1 MVEQLKIRA
10 VQMDLAR
17 QPETVVFIKSSIDF
31 FHQCGYNYLVL
42 YLEGRIRTK
51 SFHSLPENESY
62 SPDEIRD
69 IVGYAQKYG
78 IETIPVVSVF
88 GHADLFLEQP
98 ENESCAELR
107 GGIRGRFGTYNHVF
121 CPTQPE
127 TLNFIERYLT
137 EVAELFPSR
146 YFHVGFDEAWE
157 HPLGAYG
164 KTASKRRGTIGQTA
178 RILTTENLL
187 DRIAYGE
194 NPSKRTVSE
203 DSAGTASPGISGT
216 LMEGSNNRG
225 AIAVTRI
232 TYPYEWGEML
242 KPGSTEERMATESI
256 IKALRKE
263 AKNYLP
269 ARLAEL
275 ASRYGFKYEKLAIK
289 NNLTNW
295 GSCSS
300 KGNINLNLH
309 LIRLPHDLCDF
320 VILHEL
326 CHLKHFNHGEGFH
339 ALFSRICAAHFAS
352 LTGEG
357 REYPDEAALEKA
369 FARSLR
375 KYYLW

>member
-1 MVEQLKIRA
+1 MYFSKTVTDPELGDIFLRKQAGIHNIRLSVHPRRGIVVTVPWFMRYEDGIAFVHSRKEWILKNLQRQKER
-10 VQMDLAR
+10 VDKAR
-17 QPETVVFIKSSIDF
+17 E
-31 FHQCGYNYLVL
+31 
-42 YLEGRIRTK
+42 EGRGMPIIRDGISIRTQ
-51 SFHSLPENESY
+51 HQEIIIRR
-62 SPDEIRD
+62 SPQ
-69 IVGYAQKYG
+69 G
-78 IETIPVVSVF
+78 T
-88 GHADLFLEQP
+88 LF
-98 ENESCAELR
+98 
-107 GGIRGRFGTYNHVF
+107 
-121 CPTQPE
+121 
-127 TLNFIERYLT
+127 
-137 EVAELFPSR
+137 
-146 YFHVGFDEAWE
+146 GFDEAWE

-178 RILTTENLL
+178 RILTTENLP